1 MGNILLG
8 VGLVAVG
15 LFVLI
20 PVAVNLPDSWEGAVL
35 AIALLILGGIAIGR
49 GIVSSRK
56 ERQGR

>member
-8 VGLVAVG
+8 VGLIAIG

-20 PVAVNLPDSWEGAVL
+20 PVAVNLPDSWVGGIL

-49 GIVSSRK
+49 GIVSRRK
-56 ERQGR
+56 EQGN